1 VRLPQLLKQRNVKL
15 VVIDSTAGLFRS
27 EYDPGDA
34 VNRAKDL
41 QMVGGQLHKIAEQF
55 RLAVICVNQ
64 VPFYHKYL
72 AVFTIHGVKFL
83 KHWYGKYGVGKI
95 VNAS

>member
-1 VRLPQLLKQRNVKL
+1 
-15 VVIDSTAGLFRS
+15 VIDSIAGLFRS
-27 EYDPGDA
+27 QYDPGDA

-41 QMVGGQLHKIAEQF
+41 QMVGGQLHKLAEQF

-64 VPFYHKYL
+64 VPFYHKS
-72 AVFTIHGVKFL
+72 FTNHGVKFV
-83 KHWYGKYGVGKI
+83 KHYGKYGVGKT